1 MQTIQTIQ
9 TIIIAVLA
17 LLAAGIE
24 AEVIHKTIEKAHWYA
39 PYEEPLLDAI
49 SAIKHGKSVPHEDTP
64 ADAFHDGEV
73 LSSEDG
79 RELGIVE
86 ETENGTSVLA
96 KDLSIFPE
104 GRVWYRTGIQ
114 IDDLTWSALWGVA
127 ESSEKT
133 KKTKE
138 KAEEKS
144 SQYISP

>member
-1 MQTIQTIQ
+1 MQ
-9 TIIIAVLA
+9 TIIIAVIA
-17 LLAAGIE
+17 LLAAGMIFE
-24 AEVIHKTIEKAHWYA
+24 ITIHRTIEKTHWCA
-39 PYEEPLLDAI
+39 TYEEPLLTAI
-49 SAIKHGKSVPHEDTP
+49 STIKHGKYVPHEDTP
-64 ADAFHDGEV
+64 ADNFRDGEV

-114 IDDLTWSALWGVA
+114 IDDLTWSALWGAV

-133 KKTKE
+133 KKAKE
-138 KAEEKS
+138 KTEEKS
-144 SQYISP
+144 RQYISP